1 MDLTIVEWFQSLR
14 NGFLDTLFSL
24 ITEFGGD
31 LVFLVVGT
39 LLFWLYDK
47 LFGYRFMTVFLFT
60 LGINDIFKNFIQ
72 RPRPFAA
79 GGDAQ
84 SIGEETYGFAMPSA
98 HASNVGIMAFLLNE
112 RFGSLKKWITPGLF
126 VMAGLV
132 MLSRVYLGQHYLS
145 DVIMGFALAA
155 AVYYGIRYFTPKVKL
170 PSLYVVSIGLGVL
183 LVFMIIFGFAY
194 SAMDIEPESFRNL
207 YIAFGSVLGLTVGHQ
222 IELKY
227 VGYNEKAPW
236 FIQIIK
242 YLIGLIVALILQEGL
257 KVVLPYSNASEMMSV
272 VLDSL
277 RYFLLTLWLS
287 LGALATFKGIFKK
300 YA

>member
-1 MDLTIVEWFQSLR
+1 
-14 NGFLDTLFSL
+14 
-24 ITEFGGD
+24 
-31 LVFLVVGT
+31 
-39 LLFWLYDK
+39 
-47 LFGYRFMTVFLFT
+47 
-60 LGINDIFKNFIQ
+60 
-72 RPRPFAA
+72 
-79 GGDAQ
+79 
-84 SIGEETYGFAMPSA
+84 
-98 HASNVGIMAFLLNE
+98 
-112 RFGSLKKWITPGLF
+112 
-126 VMAGLV
+126 
-132 MLSRVYLGQHYLS
+132 
-145 DVIMGFALAA
+145 
-155 AVYYGIRYFTPKVKL
+155 
-170 PSLYVVSIGLGVL
+170 
-183 LVFMIIFGFAY
+183 
-194 SAMDIEPESFRNL
+194 MDIEPESFRNL